1 MMAFARNWKQNWP
14 AEGPFRATDRDITL
28 LNRVFSEA
36 FTERYRKDGMLGVRV
51 PHLNPVIWKFAIADA
66 GEGAMVWRDE
76 GGAIVAFNIV
86 HQSGIEGWMGP
97 LVVHPDHQGR
107 GLGKI
112 IVTAG
117 IDWLKTRG
125 ATVIGLETMPRTMD
139 NVGFYSALGMLP
151 GHLTVTVTVEG
162 IAASAIPESIARV
175 PENEREKAVEE
186 CRVLTETLLPGHD
199 FTREIVLTD
208 KMQIGDTVMLRR
220 GGELV
225 AFALCHT
232 VPLVDGRVREELR
245 VLKMVARSDDDF
257 DLLVTQLATF
267 CRRAGTRRLAIRA
280 QGSYPEIY
288 RRLIMRGARVRW
300 TDLRMTVYGFSE
312 TVAGSGVVLS
322 NWEI

>member
-1 MMAFARNWKQNWP
+1 MAFARNWKQNWTT
-14 AEGPFRATDRDITL
+14 EGPSRATEKDIPL

-51 PHLNPVIWKFAIADA
+51 PYLNPIIWKFAISDA

-107 GLGKI
+107 GLGKT

-117 IDWLKTRG
+117 IDWLKERG
-125 ATVIGLETMPRTMD
+125 AMVIGLETMPRTMD

-151 GHLTVTVTVEG
+151 GHLTVTVTIEG
-162 IAASAIPESIARV
+162 IAATAIPESVARL
-175 PENEREKAVEE
+175 PEEERERAIEE
-186 CRVLTETLLPGHD
+186 CRVLTDSILPGHD
-199 FTREIVLTD
+199 FTREIALTD
-208 KMQIGDTVMLRR
+208 KMQIGDTVLLRR
-220 GGELV
+220 SDELV
-225 AFALCHT
+225 GFALCHS

-245 VLKMVARSDDDF
+245 VLKLVARSDDDF
-257 DLLVTQLATF
+257 DQLVTQLATF
-267 CRRAGTRRLAIRA
+267 CRRCGTRRLAIRA
-280 QGSYPEIY
+280 QGSYPEMY

-300 TDLRMTVYGFSE
+300 TDLRMTAHGYAES
-312 TVAGSGVVLS
+312 VASAGVVLS